1 MMGRFLRKFWGYIV
15 LAVVIVGWAEHLLG
29 ATVLAVLSLLALVYF
44 LVQAPLW
51 CMAANRDGTWC
62 RNNSHGLLIGCNQVR
77 QHKWQ
82 RMRDIFVTRKWQ
94 KIIKNLTASPATI
107 LGTVGSLLSLISFV
121 AALVAHV

>member
-1 MMGRFLRKFWGYIV
+1 
-15 LAVVIVGWAEHLLG
+15 
-29 ATVLAVLSLLALVYF
+29 
-44 LVQAPLW
+44 VQAPLW